1 MNIHD
6 IILEDPGI
14 GDRFDLELGDLLIET
29 SIDDITDDGVIIR
42 LDETALRLITK
53 KLRENIQVDARLR
66 SKIQRVMANMVDL
79 DTLPYNRALEKL
91 TMLVFGRSNAKS
103 PEHQQIIKRFFPDP
117 NERKIF
123 EAEYRGRKVSL
134 GKPFL
139 TPDGPKKR
147 SVYVK
152 NAKGNVVKVNFGDK
166 KMRIKKSNPNRRKSF
181 RARHNCANPGPRW
194 KARYWSCK
202 FW

>member
-6 IILEDPGI
+6 IVLEDPRI
-14 GDRFDLELGDLLIET
+14 GDRFDLEIGDLLIET
-29 SIDDITDDGVIIR
+29 SIDDITEDGVVIR
-42 LDETALRLITK
+42 LDETALRLINQV
-53 KLRENIQVDARLR
+53 LRENIQVY
-66 SKIQRVMANMVDL
+66 KKKM
-79 DTLPYNRALEKL
+79 
-91 TMLVFGRSNAKS
+91 
-103 PEHQQIIKRFFPDP
+103 
-117 NERKIF
+117 F
-123 EAEYRGRKVSL
+123 EAEYKGRKVSL

-166 KMRIKKSNPNRRKSF
+166 KMRIKKGNPARRKSF
-181 RARHNCANPGPRW
+181 RARHNCSNPGPRW

-202 FW
+202 FG

>member
-6 IILEDPGI
+6 IVQEDPRI
-14 GDRFDLELGDLLIET
+14 GDTFALELGDLLIEST
-29 SIDDITDDGVIIR
+29 IDDITDDGVVLL
-42 LDETALRLITK
+42 LDAKAIQLITN
-53 KLRENIQVDARLR
+53 KLKENIQVDARLK
-66 SKIQRVMANMVDL
+66 SKIQRVLAQNDFDSM
-79 DTLPYNRALEKL
+79 PYKDAIKKL
-91 TMLVFGRSNAKS
+91 SLLVFGRGKDTST
-103 PEHQQIIKRFFPDP
+103 EHVELLKKYYPDP
-117 NERKIF
+117 SQRRIF

-166 KMRIKKSNPNRRKSF
+166 KLRIKKSNPKRRKSF

-194 KARYWSCK
+194 KARYWSCR

>member
-6 IILEDPGI
+6 IVLEDPRI
-14 GDRFDLELGDLLIET
+14 GDRFDLEIGDLLIET
-29 SIDDITDDGVIIR
+29 SIDDITEDGVVIR
-42 LDETALRLITK
+42 LDETALRLINQV
-53 KLRENIQVDARLR
+53 LRENIQVDARLK
-66 SKIQRVMANMVDL
+66 SKIQRVMANMIDL
-79 DTLPYNRALEKL
+79 DTMPYQQALEKI
-91 TMLVFGRSNAKS
+91 TMLVFGRGNMKS
-103 PEHQQIIKRFFPDP
+103 PEHQQVIQRFFPDP
-117 NERKIF
+117 YKRKMF

-166 KMRIKKSNPNRRKSF
+166 KMRIKKGNPARRKSF
-181 RARHNCANPGPRW
+181 RARHNCSNPGPRW

>member
-6 IILEDPGI
+6 IVLEDPRI
-14 GDRFDLELGDLLIET
+14 GDRFDLEIGDLLIET
-29 SIDDITDDGVIIR
+29 SIDDITEDGVVIR
-42 LDETALRLITK
+42 LDETALRLINQV
-53 KLRENIQVDARLR
+53 LRENIQVY
-66 SKIQRVMANMVDL
+66 KKKM
-79 DTLPYNRALEKL
+79 
-91 TMLVFGRSNAKS
+91 
-103 PEHQQIIKRFFPDP
+103 
-117 NERKIF
+117 F
-123 EAEYRGRKVSL
+123 EAEYKGRKVSL

-166 KMRIKKSNPNRRKSF
+166 KMRIKKGNPARRKSF
-181 RARHNCANPGPRW
+181 RARHNCSNPGPRW